1 MSKWRRNFWKH
12 ILPPK
17 LWTIDGWD
25 KLYRSHCI
33 KASLQCK
40 RILAKSEKVQ
50 FFRQQLVA
58 ATWVFRQGVTAGRSI
73 SDTDPSIGS
82 GCGGRHYS
90 AIFQR
95 GTMGVVS
102 GWSGRVSP
110 PLCLHLWRGLRWRE
124 DHTQTHLHTTPST
137 RPLRTTD
144 LAGSETDG
152 QTKLCSMWFEEHRL
166 LLLFTSGDQPSLV
179 CERDIPKAEW
189 V

>member
-1 MSKWRRNFWKH
+1 MDDTSYIGVIVSKRHFNVNVN
-12 ILPPK
+12 L
-17 LWTIDGWD
+17 L
-25 KLYRSHCI
+25 
-33 KASLQCK
+33 
-40 RILAKSEKVQ
+40 KVKKKF

-110 PLCLHLWRGLRWRE
+110 PLCLHLWLLVG
-124 DHTQTHLHTTPST
+124 DA
-137 RPLRTTD
+137 RTTHNVTSIPHHQ
-144 LAGSETDG
+144 LALSSFWRSVNKVST
-152 QTKLCSMWFEEHRL
+152 TCKS
-166 LLLFTSGDQPSLV
+166 
-179 CERDIPKAEW
+179 
-189 V
+189 

>member
-1 MSKWRRNFWKH
+1 MGETSYIGVIVSKRYFNVNVY
-12 ILPPK
+12 L
-17 LWTIDGWD
+17 L
-25 KLYRSHCI
+25 
-33 KASLQCK
+33 
-40 RILAKSEKVQ
+40 KVKKFN

-144 LAGSETDG
+144 LASSETDE

-166 LLLFTSGDQPSLV
+166 LLLLFTSGDLPSLV